1 MSTYD
6 LNFEFFIKD
15 LTDLSIWNPNHFLR
29 LAKSHHENYKSIDAS
44 EIDLSENS
52 NWPLF
57 IDECVRA
64 LVPGTPCV
72 LKIQVSETSLVS
84 RDQVM
89 QQIYNL
95 CERVEILDYVE
106 TRNRSAIFTLGLM
119 SKKKSEGKF
128 GFTFGIVTDGNNLTR
143 LERITQ
149 SIDQIKRDRQVSIE
163 TIVCGPA
170 ELLLPDE
177 IRPLVDQYL
186 PEPNSVLRLPIT
198 NLKKNEIGMH
208 AIYENI
214 VLSHDRYIFSSSV
227 IDNFLDFGNSFDV
240 CTMEATDENATP
252 FPQWVAYESTWANAL
267 HLHPQSY
274 RRDTYLNGGLFLV
287 KKDVLTKNPINPLLF
302 WGYGEDIEWS
312 RRLVNSGFT
321 PRLIEGKGLETH
333 GHSENYSSWFVPV
346 PKAIYVELQ
355 PASRGY
361 INQTI
366 GFFPMQKR
374 INLASFISRRTA
386 AISGLLLTTETK
398 FQDNKIKF
406 IPEDKRVRFSFY
418 VEKIPVRGIKVH
430 LEFENVKLLKE
441 LKEISCN
448 GKVLDRKSVLQA
460 DNSLVVTV
468 DENRNHEAGCSSL
481 NFELTFKGSEEICI
495 EAVKLDQ
502 GPLAIVDL
510 PHRIEGLALRK
521 YLSTGWSTSTE
532 HGSWTSSKISIIRL
546 PLELNFKELKVHLS
560 GRLIKNENGIQR
572 MQVSTGSG
580 GEVVQTIHIQDKDS
594 EYIEIRIDS
603 LNIDDELILS
613 FRVDDPVSPKLLGL
627 GSDERFIGFELHS
640 IEISQV

>member
-44 EIDLSENS
+44 EIYLSENS

-72 LKIQVSETSLVS
+72 LKIQVGETSLVS

-186 PEPNSVLRLPIT
+186 PEPNSELRLPIT
-198 NLKKNEIGMH
+198 NLKKNKIGMH

-252 FPQWVAYESTWANAL
+252 FPQWVAYDSSWANAI
-267 HLHPQSY
+267 HMHPKSF
-274 RRDTYLNGGLFLV
+274 RNETYLNGGVFLV
-287 KKDVLTKNPINPLLF
+287 KKDVLLKNLINPLLF

-312 RRLVNSGFT
+312 RRLVDSGFT

-346 PKAIYVELQ
+346 PKEIYVELQ
-355 PASRGY
+355 PASKGY
-361 INQTI
+361 MNQTI

-418 VEKIPVRGIKVH
+418 VEKIPVHGIKVH
-430 LEFENVKLLKE
+430 LEFENVKSPKE

-460 DNSLVVTV
+460 NNSLVVTV
-468 DENRNHEAGCSSL
+468 DEYRNHEAGSSSL
-481 NFELTFKGSEEICI
+481 NFELTFNNSEEICI

-502 GPLAIVDL
+502 DPLTIVDL
-510 PHRIEGLALRK
+510 PHRIEGHALRK

-532 HGSWTSSKISIIRL
+532 YGSWTSSKVSILRL
-546 PLELNFKELKVHLS
+546 PIELKNEALKVHIS

-572 MQVSTGSG
+572 LQIKSG
-580 GEVVQTIHIQDKDS
+580 GEVVQTIQINNEDS
-594 EYIEIRIDS
+594 ESVEVKLDS
-603 LNIDDELILS
+603 LEVNDDELMLS
-613 FRVDDPVSPKLLGL
+613 FRIDDPVSPKLLGI

-640 IEISQV
+640 LEISQV